1 MKLTGVELKEIVS
14 RMDDGDTFA
23 VFIFDI
29 YDANN
34 AIQTLTN
41 DENESVDSTEWNAV
55 CSEINRYG
63 DHELEQIFE
72 EAIRANVS
80 RDY

>member
-1 MKLTGVELKEIVS
+1 MILTGEEIKEIVS
-14 RMDDGDTFA
+14 KMDDGDTF
-23 VFIFDI
+23 VIFIFDK
-29 YDANN
+29 YDADN
-34 AIQTLTN
+34 AIQSLTN
-41 DENESVDSTEWNAV
+41 DEDESVESIEWLNV
-55 CSEINRYG
+55 LKEINKYG